1 MGMHFY
7 LRDDLLPPLDKE
19 VLHRLGVGR
28 DEFIQN
34 VIYGELTRD
43 PFAYDESVIMCMD
56 DFLVQNLTELEYAY
70 FINHKAICLAYEDD
84 YIRMQNV
91 VARYLRPALKY
102 NNCDY
107 DLRLRP
113 GHGHYVDILEVRT
126 VRFK

>member
-1 MGMHFY
+1 MEMRFY

-19 VLHRLGVGR
+19 VLNRLGVGR

-70 FINHKAICLAYEDD
+70 FMNHMAVRLAYEDD

-91 VARYLRPALKY
+91 IARYLRPALRY

-113 GHGHYVDILEVRT
+113 GHGHYVDILEVRELK
-126 VRFK
+126 VK